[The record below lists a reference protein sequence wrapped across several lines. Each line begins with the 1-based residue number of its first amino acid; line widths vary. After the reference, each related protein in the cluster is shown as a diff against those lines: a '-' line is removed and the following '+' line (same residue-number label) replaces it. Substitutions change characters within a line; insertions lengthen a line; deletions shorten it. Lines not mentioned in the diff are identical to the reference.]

1 MVTDQDPWLQVD
13 LKEQMEVTSVATQGR
28 YDSWDWVTSY
38 QLLYSDTGRVWKQ
51 YRQEDGVGV
60 SLGSFDRSF
69 DLSVF
74 RLTSKRRNGPTLH
87 DRPGPTRLLAERV
100 GVGYL
105 KDVRVSPAPRPCI
118 APRYDCQPSWEPV
131 LGGYSQLR
139 PGYAPAPALTSRRA
153 AESRAGANTRRPSR
167 SSFPSGVQI

>member
-60 SLGSFDRSF
+60 SLRPFDQSF
-69 DLSVF
+69 DLLWEQSYF
-74 RLTSKRRNGPTLH
+74 
-87 DRPGPTRLLAERV
+87 TRCSGSDPV
-100 GVGYL
+100 GGGACRCGL
-105 KDVRVSPAPRPCI
+105 SQGHAAGPAPRPWI
-118 APRYDCQPSWEPV
+118 APRYDGGPSWEPV

-139 PGYAPAPALTSRRA
+139 PGHAPAPTLTSRRT
-153 AESRAGANTRRPSR
+153 AESRAGANIRSRLALRSLRGSR
-167 SSFPSGVQI
+167 S